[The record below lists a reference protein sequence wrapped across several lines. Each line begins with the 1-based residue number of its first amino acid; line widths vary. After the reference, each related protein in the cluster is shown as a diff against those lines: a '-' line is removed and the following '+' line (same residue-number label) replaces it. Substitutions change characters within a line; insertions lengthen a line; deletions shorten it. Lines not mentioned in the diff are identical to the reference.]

1 MNTVTPETPA
11 SPRSQLGVG
20 VLSRWLRARADEGSR
35 GVLITVM
42 MAMLGFLYF
51 LPSIVIFVPAG
62 HGGVLWKRFAG
73 GTQLGPALNEGVHV
87 IFPWDKI
94 EIYDL
99 RIQQDTRPYT
109 AIANDGL
116 PVTVEITSRFRPIA
130 ASIAE
135 LHKHVGPAYINVLLA
150 PEIDSVAR
158 EIISRYKADE
168 LYAQRRQKIQSEA
181 YEQVADR
188 MAHVRYVGTER
199 AGVTVPGAITGYIL
213 VQDILVRNVALP
225 DEVVAAIERKINQD
239 QLAQEYQF
247 RLQRE
252 QSESNRKNIEA
263 EGIRNYQEIVRSSLT
278 ENFLRWRSI
287 EATLA
292 LAQSPNT
299 KVVVV
304 GNSGTGGLPL
314 IMDVGS
320 DRNAPATG
328 GDTGAGAS
336 SQKQSGTPA
345 APGAAN
351 AKPAAAAPGKSSD
364 ATPPSASSGGL
375 PGAIATMNKPIIPP
389 MSLSSIGGPPA
400 DVGSSG
406 QKVQSL
412 LGELSSNLGK

>member
-1 MNTVTPETPA
+1 MSTVTSGLEDKPKA
-11 SPRSQLGVG
+11 RSGFA
-20 VLSRWLRARADEGSR
+20 VLSRWLENRADEGTR
-35 GVLITVM
+35 GILIFVM

-62 HGGVLWKRFAG
+62 HGGVLWKRFAN
-73 GTQLGPALNEGVHV
+73 GTQLGPALGEGAHI

-130 ASIAE
+130 DSLAE
-135 LHKHVGPAYINVLLA
+135 LHKHVGPSYINVLLA

-168 LYAQRRQKIQSEA
+168 LYAQRRQKIQSET

-188 MAHVRYVGTER
+188 MSHVRYVGTER
-199 AGVTVPGAITGYIL
+199 GAVVTPAAVTGYIM

-225 DEVVAAIERKINQD
+225 EEVVAAIERKINQD

-252 QSESNRKNIEA
+252 QSESSRKQIEA
-263 EGIRNYQEIVRSSLT
+263 EGIRTYQETVRSSLT

-292 LAQSPNT
+292 LAQSPNS

-304 GNSGTGGLPL
+304 GNAGTGGLPL
-314 IMDVGS
+314 ILDVGS
-320 DRNAPATG
+320 DRTLPAPGLETPRGTGAPASG
-328 GDTGAGAS
+328 QAPASAPPPASPPARTGAVGSAPPAEPPTTTAS
-336 SQKQSGTPA
+336 SALPGGLGRPA
-345 APGAAN
+345 ISAPALGPPGAGPVDIN
-351 AKPAAAAPGKSSD
+351 Q
-364 ATPPSASSGGL
+364 L
-375 PGAIATMNKPIIPP
+375 NKIPFALD
-389 MSLSSIGGPPA
+389 SLR
-400 DVGSSG
+400 
-406 QKVQSL
+406 KTK
-412 LGELSSNLGK
+412 EK

>member
-1 MNTVTPETPA
+1 MNTATPEFREGLKQGSA
-11 SPRSQLGVG
+11 AGR
-20 VLSRWLRARADEGSR
+20 LSRWLGARVDEGSR
-35 GVLITVM
+35 GILIFIL

-51 LPSIVIFVPAG
+51 LPSIMIFVPAG

-73 GTQLGPALNEGVHV
+73 GTQLRPALSEGVHI

-94 EIYDL
+94 EVYDL

-116 PVTVEITSRFRPIA
+116 PVTVEITSRFRPIG

-135 LHKHVGPAYINVLLA
+135 LHKHVGPTYINVLLA

-181 YEQVADR
+181 FEQVSDR
-188 MAHVRYVGTER
+188 MSHVRYVGTER
-199 AGVTVPGAITGYIL
+199 GAITTPSAITGYIL

-225 DEVVAAIERKINQD
+225 EEVVAAIERKINQD

-252 QSESNRKNIEA
+252 QSESNRKQIEA
-263 EGIRNYQEIVRSSLT
+263 EGIRNYHETVRNSLT

-287 EATLA
+287 EATLE
-292 LAQSPNT
+292 LARSPNS

-304 GNSGTGGLPL
+304 GNAGTGGLPL
-314 IMDVGS
+314 ILDVGS
-320 DRNAPATG
+320 DHRLT
-328 GDTGAGAS
+328 
-336 SQKQSGTPA
+336 QA
-345 APGAAN
+345 APPAGGADAGQSN
-351 AKPAAAAPGKSSD
+351 DHGSGKTALTSPPPPEPPQPAVKPA
-364 ATPPSASSGGL
+364 PPARDSGV
-375 PGAIATMNKPIIPP
+375 PGAIATMNKPIIP
-389 MSLSSIGGPPA
+389 SLTLGPAGGAPA
-400 DVGSSG
+400 EV
-406 QKVQSL
+406 
-412 LGELSSNLGK
+412 NPLGKAQTMLETVRPKK

>member
-1 MNTVTPETPA
+1 MNTVSPESSA
-11 SPRSQLGVG
+11 SPPPRLGAG
-20 VLSRWLRARADEGSR
+20 VVSRWLRTRAEEGSR
-35 GVLITVM
+35 GVLITIM
-42 MAMLGFLYF
+42 MVMLGFLYF

-62 HGGVLWKRFAG
+62 NGGVLWKRFAG
-73 GTQLGPALNEGVHV
+73 GTQIGPALAEGVHV

-135 LHKHVGPAYINVLLA
+135 LHKHVGPGYINVLLA

-199 AGVTVPGAITGYIL
+199 AGVTAPGAITGYIL

-263 EGIRNYQEIVRSSLT
+263 EGIKNYQEIVKSSLT

-304 GNSGTGGLPL
+304 GNAGTGGLPL
-314 IMDVGS
+314 IMDVGT
-320 DRNAPATG
+320 DRSSAVSG
-328 GDTGAGAS
+328 GDSGQAGGQGS
-336 SQKQSGTPA
+336 GKQSA
-345 APGAAN
+345 APSG
-351 AKPAAAAPGKSSD
+351 AAAPKT
-364 ATPPSASSGGL
+364 ATTAPAKTSAAAPAPL
-375 PGAIATMNKPIIPP
+375 PGAIATMDKPIIPP
-389 MSLSSIGGPPA
+389 MSLSSIGGPPV
-400 DVGSSG
+400 DLDTG
-406 QKVQSL
+406 KRVQSL
-412 LGELSSNLGK
+412 LGDLGSNLGKQ